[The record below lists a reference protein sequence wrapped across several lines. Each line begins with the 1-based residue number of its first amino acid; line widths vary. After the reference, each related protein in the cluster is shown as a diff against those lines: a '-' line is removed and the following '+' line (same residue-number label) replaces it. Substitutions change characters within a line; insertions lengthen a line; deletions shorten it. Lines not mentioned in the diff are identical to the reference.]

1 MLVGED
7 GQAMA
12 TARTAALEDVSAIL
26 VQHPEAEAM
35 DAQAAA
41 ILGLEGSLHDKNLSQ
56 QNGAGSP
63 APGSDNRRL

>member
-1 MLVGED
+1 VLVGED

-12 TARTAALEDVSAIL
+12 TACAAALEDIAPVL
-26 VQHPEAEAM
+26 FQHPEAEAM

-41 ILGLEGSLHDKNLSQ
+41 VLGLEGSLHDKNLSQ